1 MSWIEIDAADGVAEA
16 WAAGSAAGGE
26 APLAVVVIMDAFG
39 VRPAVTDIADRIA
52 SWGFPAIAPNV
63 FYRSGTVAETV
74 PEGDLSDPER
84 AGSAFGEARPRI
96 DALTPAQIAAD
107 AGPYVEAARRISG
120 GERVAVVGYC
130 MGARVA
136 VRTSGARPD
145 DVVAVAGFHG
155 GGLATDDPASPHRS
169 FATARAAMLFRHA
182 DADRSMPPEAMATLE
197 AAASERGLAFSQ
209 EVYPGS
215 LHGFAMPDTAAY
227 DPVHAARHLEE
238 LERFLWDV
246 ADGRIAPRP

>member
-1 MSWIEIDAADGVAEA
+1 MGWIEIEGVAEA
-16 WAAGSAAGGE
+16 WAAETATDGD
-26 APLAVVVIMDAFG
+26 APLAVVVVMDAFG
-39 VRPAVTDIADRIA
+39 VRPAVTDVADRIA

-63 FYRSGTVAETV
+63 FYRSGAIAETV

-96 DALTPAQIAAD
+96 DALTPAHIAAD
-107 AGPYVEAARRISG
+107 AGPYVEAARRMSG
-120 GERVAVVGYC
+120 AERVAVVGYC

-136 VRTSGARPD
+136 VRMGGARPD

-155 GGLATDDPASPHRS
+155 GGLATDDPESPHRS
-169 FATARAAMLFRHA
+169 FATARAAHLFRHA

-215 LHGFAMPDTAAY
+215 LHGFAMPDTPAY
-227 DPVHAARHLEE
+227 GPEHAARHLEE
-238 LERFLWDV
+238 LERFLRDV
-246 ADGRIAPRP
+246 AEGRIAPRP